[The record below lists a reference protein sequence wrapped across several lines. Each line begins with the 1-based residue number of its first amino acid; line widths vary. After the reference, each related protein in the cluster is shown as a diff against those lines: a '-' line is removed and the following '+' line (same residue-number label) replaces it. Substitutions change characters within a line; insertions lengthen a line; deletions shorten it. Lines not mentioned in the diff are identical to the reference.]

1 VSQAVRN
8 RCGRPLLHMTD
19 AQRQLAALATLL
31 QLEKSFRNADTAEA
45 LAYTLVNDSR
55 SLIEFRQAALWQ
67 IDGSQVVAVSGLAVV
82 DANAPYISWLKQLFK
97 QLSADTSGAIRPLT
111 AEDLKGDCADD
122 WSQWLPAHAVWLPVS
137 AYGATPQAGLL
148 LAREAAWMEGE
159 LYLLEHVADTFGHA
173 WAALS
178 PKPPFWKQGLLTKK
192 HLMTGLVVL
201 FCLLWIPV
209 RQTALAPA
217 SVIPGHPTIIRA
229 AIDGVVDRFYVQP
242 NDQVIKDQPLLSLE
256 EETIKNKLTVTRKA
270 LAVAEA
276 EYRKTAQQAMFD
288 MDSKAQVNILK
299 SRTEQQEAEVRS
311 MEDWLARIDINAP
324 HAGIAVF
331 SDVNDWIGK
340 PVTVGERIL
349 MVADPADVE
358 LEVQLP
364 IADAI
369 NLEPD
374 SEVQFFLNVDP
385 TTPVSAV
392 LYFSAYQAEVT
403 ADEALAYRL
412 KARFRQADV
421 LPRIGLKGTAKVFGS
436 RVPFVYYVLRRPLA
450 ALRQWM
456 GM

>member
-1 VSQAVRN
+1 
-8 RCGRPLLHMTD
+8 M
-19 AQRQLAALATLL
+19 ATLL

-55 SLIEFRQAALWQ
+55 NLIEFRQAVLWQ
-67 IDGSQVVAVSGLAVV
+67 IDSSQVVAVSGLAVI
-82 DANAPYISWLKQLFK
+82 DTNAPYISWLKQLFK
-97 QLSADTSGAIRPLT
+97 QLSRDTSGIVRPLI
-111 AEDLKGDCADD
+111 AKDLEGDCAAQ
-122 WSQWLPAHAVWLPVS
+122 WLQWLPAHAVWLPVS
-137 AYGATPQAGLL
+137 AYGAAPQAGLL
-148 LAREAAWMEGE
+148 LARESAWTDGE
-159 LYLLEHVADTFGHA
+159 LYLLEHVADSFGHA
-173 WAALS
+173 WAALA
-178 PKPPFWKQGLLTKK
+178 PRPPFWKRDWLTKK
-192 HLMTGLVVL
+192 RLTVSLAVL

-217 SVIPGHPTIIRA
+217 SVIPAHPTILRA

-242 NDQVIKDQPLLSLE
+242 NDQVSKDQLLLSLE

-299 SRTEQQEAEVRS
+299 SKTEQQEAEVRS
-311 MEDWLARIDINAP
+311 MEDWLARVEIKAP
-324 HAGIAVF
+324 HDGIAVF

-340 PVTVGERIL
+340 PVTLGERIL

-369 NLEPD
+369 NLEPG
-374 SEVQFFLNVDP
+374 SKVQFFLNIDP
-385 TTPVSAV
+385 TTPVSAE
-392 LYFSAYQAEVT
+392 LYYVAYQAEVT
-403 ADEALAYRL
+403 PDDSLAYRL
-412 KARFRQADV
+412 KARFNQTGE

>member
-1 VSQAVRN
+1 MIDQE
-8 RCGRPLLHMTD
+8 
-19 AQRQLAALATLL
+19 RQLAALATLL

-45 LAYTLVNDSR
+45 LAYTLVNDTR
-55 SLIEFRQAALWQ
+55 GLIVFRQAALWR
-67 IDGSQVVAVSGLAVV
+67 IDSSEVVAVSGLPVI
-82 DANAPYISWLKQLFK
+82 DTNAPYIFWLKQVCK
-97 QLSADTSGAIRPLT
+97 QLSQDTSGEIRPLT
-111 AEDLKGDCADD
+111 AADLQGDVAEQ
-122 WSQWLPAHAVWLPVS
+122 WPQWLPSCALWLPVS
-137 AYGATPQAGLL
+137 AYGAMPQAGLL
-148 LAREAAWMEGE
+148 LGRETAWTEGE

-173 WAALS
+173 WAALA
-178 PKPPFWKQGLLTKK
+178 PRPPFWKQDWLTKK
-192 HLMTGLVVL
+192 RLMIGLATL

-217 SVIPGHPTIIRA
+217 SVIPAHPTILRA
-229 AIDGVVDRFYVQP
+229 AIDGIVDRFYIQP
-242 NDQVIKDQPLLSLE
+242 NEQVTKDQLLLSLE
-256 EETIKNKLTVTRKA
+256 EETIDNKLTVTRKA
-270 LAVAEA
+270 LEVAEA

-299 SRTEQQEAEVRS
+299 SRVEQQEAEVHS
-311 MEDWLARIDINAP
+311 MEDWLARIDIKAP

-349 MVADPADVE
+349 MVADPSDVE

-369 NLEPD
+369 NLEAGAM
-374 SEVQFFLNVDP
+374 VQFFLNIDP
-385 TTPVSAV
+385 TTPVSAE
-392 LYFSAYQAEVT
+392 LYFAAYQAEVT
-403 ADEALAYRL
+403 PDEALAYRL
-412 KARFRQADV
+412 KARFKQADA

>member
-1 VSQAVRN
+1 
-8 RCGRPLLHMTD
+8 MTD
-19 AQRQLAALATLL
+19 AMTDSQRQLAALATLL
-31 QLEKSFRNADTAEA
+31 QLEKTFRNADTSEA

-55 SLIEFRQAALWQ
+55 SLIEYRQAALWQ
-67 IDGSQVVAVSGLAVV
+67 INESQVIAVSGLAVI
-82 DANAPYISWLKQLFK
+82 DTNAPYISWLKQVFK
-97 QLSADTSGAIRPLT
+97 QLSADASGAIRRLA
-111 AEDLKGDCADD
+111 AEDLEGDCADE
-122 WSQWLPAHAVWLPVS
+122 WRQWLPAHAVWLPVS

-148 LAREAAWMEGE
+148 LARESDWTDGE

-178 PKPPFWKQGLLTKK
+178 PRPSFWKQDWLTKK
-192 HLMTGLVVL
+192 RLMVGLAVL

-209 RQTALAPA
+209 RQTAMAPA
-217 SVIPGHPTIIRA
+217 SVIPGHPTILRA

-242 NDQVIKDQPLLSLE
+242 NDQVAKDQLLLSLE

-270 LAVAEA
+270 LEVAEA

-288 MDSKAQVNILK
+288 MDSKAQVNILQ
-299 SRTEQQEAEVRS
+299 SRVEQQQAEVRS
-311 MEDWLARIDINAP
+311 MEDWLARIDIKAP

-331 SDVNDWIGK
+331 SDANDWIGK
-340 PVTVGERIL
+340 PVTIGERIL

-369 NLEPD
+369 NLE
-374 SEVQFFLNVDP
+374 SGAKVQFFLNVDP
-385 TTPVSAV
+385 VTPVSAE
-392 LYFSAYQAEVT
+392 LYFAAYQAEVT
-403 ADEALAYRL
+403 PDEVLAYRL
-412 KARFRQADV
+412 KAKFKQADV

-456 GM
+456 GL

>member
-1 VSQAVRN
+1 
-8 RCGRPLLHMTD
+8 MTD
-19 AQRQLAALATLL
+19 SQRQLTALATLL
-31 QLEKSFRNADTAEA
+31 QLEKSFRGADTAEA

-55 SLIEFRQAALWQ
+55 GLIEFRQAALWR
-67 IDGSQVVAVSGLAVV
+67 IDSSELVAVSGLAVI
-82 DANAPYISWLKQLFK
+82 DANAPYIFWLKQVFE
-97 QLSADTSGAIRPLT
+97 QLSADTSGAVRRVT
-111 AEDLKGDCADD
+111 AADLKGDCAED
-122 WSQWLPAHAVWLPVS
+122 WPQWLPAHALWLPVS
-137 AYGATPQAGLL
+137 AYGAPPQAGLL
-148 LAREAAWMEGE
+148 LARESAWSDGE
-159 LYLLEHVADTFGHA
+159 LYLLEHMADTFGHA

-178 PKPPFWKQGLLTKK
+178 PRPPVWKKDWLTKK
-192 HLMTGLVVL
+192 RLMIGLGVS
-201 FCLLWIPV
+201 FCLLWVPV

-217 SVIPGHPTIIRA
+217 SVIPAHPTILRA
-229 AIDGVVDRFYVQP
+229 AIDGIVDRFYVQP
-242 NDQVIKDQPLLSLE
+242 NDQVQKDQPLLSLE

-270 LAVAEA
+270 LEVAEA

-299 SRTEQQEAEVRS
+299 SRVEQQEAEVRS
-311 MEDWLARIDINAP
+311 MEDWLARTGIKAP

-340 PVTVGERIL
+340 PVTIGERIL

-369 NLEPD
+369 NLEPG
-374 SEVQFFLNVDP
+374 SKVQFFLNVDP
-385 TTPVSAV
+385 ATPVSAE
-392 LYFSAYQAEVT
+392 LYFAAYQAEVT
-403 ADEALAYRL
+403 PDEALAYRL
-412 KARFRQADV
+412 KARFKQTEV

>member
-1 VSQAVRN
+1 
-8 RCGRPLLHMTD
+8 MTD
-19 AQRQLAALATLL
+19 TLTDSPRQLAALATLL

-45 LAYTLVNDSR
+45 LAYTVVNDSR
-55 SLIEFRQAALWQ
+55 GLIVFRQAALWK
-67 IDGSQVVAVSGLAVV
+67 IDSSEVVAVSGLPVIDV
-82 DANAPYISWLKQLFK
+82 NAPYISWLNKVFK
-97 QLSADTSGAIRPLT
+97 QLSRDTSGEIRPLT
-111 AEDLKGDCADD
+111 AEDLQDGSADE
-122 WSQWLPAHAVWLPVS
+122 WPQWIPAHALWLPVS

-148 LAREAAWMEGE
+148 LARESAWTEGE
-159 LYLLEHVADTFGHA
+159 LYLLEHMAHTFGHA
-173 WAALS
+173 WAALA
-178 PKPPFWKQGLLTKK
+178 PRPPFWKRDWLTKK
-192 HLMTGLVVL
+192 PLLTGLAVL

-217 SVIPGHPTIIRA
+217 SVIPGHPTILRA
-229 AIDGVVDRFYVQP
+229 AIDGVVDRFYIQP
-242 NDQVIKDQPLLSLE
+242 NDQVIKGQPLLSLE

-311 MEDWLARIDINAP
+311 MEDWLARIDIKAP

-369 NLEPD
+369 NLETG
-374 SEVQFFLNVDP
+374 SKVQFFLNVDP
-385 TTPVSAV
+385 TTPVSAE
-392 LYFSAYQAEVT
+392 LYFAAYEAEVT
-403 ADEALAYRL
+403 PDEALAYRL
-412 KARFRQADV
+412 KARFKQADV

-436 RVPFVYYVLRRPLA
+436 RVPLVYYVLRRPLA

>member
-1 VSQAVRN
+1 MSE
-8 RCGRPLLHMTD
+8 T
-19 AQRQLAALATLL
+19 QRQLAALATLL
-31 QLEKSFRNADTAEA
+31 QLEKAFRNADTAEA
-45 LAYTLVNDSR
+45 LAYMLVNDTR
-55 SLIEFRQAALWQ
+55 GLIVFRQAALWR
-67 IDGSQVVAVSGLAVV
+67 IDSSEVVAVSGLPVI
-82 DANAPYISWLKQLFK
+82 DTNAPYIFWLKRVFK
-97 QLSADTSGAIRPLT
+97 RLSLDTSGTIRPLT
-111 AEDLKGDCADD
+111 AGDLQDDVADE
-122 WSQWLPAHAVWLPVS
+122 WPQWLPAHALWLPVS

-148 LAREAAWMEGE
+148 LARESAWTDGE

-173 WAALS
+173 WAALA
-178 PKPPFWKQGLLTKK
+178 PKPPFWKQDWLTKK
-192 HLMTGLVVL
+192 RLLTGLVVL

-217 SVIPGHPTIIRA
+217 SVIPAHPTILRA
-229 AIDGVVDRFYVQP
+229 AIDGVVDRFYIQP
-242 NDQVIKDQPLLSLE
+242 NDQVTKDQPLLSLE

-299 SRTEQQEAEVRS
+299 SRVDQQEAEVRS
-311 MEDWLARIDINAP
+311 MEDWLARIDIKAP

-358 LEVQLP
+358 LEVQMP

-369 NLEPD
+369 NLETG
-374 SEVQFFLNVDP
+374 SKVQFFLNIDP
-385 TTPVSAV
+385 TTPVSAE
-392 LYFSAYQAEVT
+392 LYFAAYEAEVT
-403 ADEALAYRL
+403 PDEALAYRL
-412 KARFRQADV
+412 KARFKQADV

>member
-1 VSQAVRN
+1 
-8 RCGRPLLHMTD
+8 MTDTMSD
-19 AQRQLAALATLL
+19 AQRQLSALATLL
-31 QLEKSFRNADTAEA
+31 QLEKSFRSADTAEA

-67 IDGSQVVAVSGLAVV
+67 IDASEVVAVSGLAVI
-82 DANAPYISWLKQLFK
+82 DANAPYISWLKQVCK
-97 QLSADTSGAIRPLT
+97 QLSSDTSGTLRPLT
-111 AEDLKGDCADD
+111 AEDLEGDCAEE
-122 WSQWLPAHAVWLPVS
+122 WPQWLPAHAVWLPVS

-148 LAREAAWMEGE
+148 LAREADWTEGE
-159 LYLLEHVADTFGHA
+159 LYLLEHVAHTFGHA

-178 PKPPFWKQGLLTKK
+178 PKPPFWKQDWLTKK
-192 HLMTGLVVL
+192 RLLISLAVL
-201 FCLLWIPV
+201 FGLLWIPV

-217 SVIPGHPTIIRA
+217 SVIPAHPTILRA

-242 NDQVIKDQPLLSLE
+242 NDQVTKDQLLVSLE

-311 MEDWLARIDINAP
+311 MEDWLARINIKAP

-349 MVADPADVE
+349 MVADPSDVE
-358 LEVQLP
+358 LEIQLP

-374 SEVQFFLNVDP
+374 SNVQFFLNVDP
-385 TTPVSAV
+385 ATPVSAS
-392 LYFSAYQAEVT
+392 LYFAAYQAEVT
-403 ADEALAYRL
+403 PDDILAYRL
-412 KARFRQADV
+412 KARFKQADV

-436 RVPFVYYVLRRPLA
+436 RVPFVYYALRRPLA
-450 ALRQWM
+450 VLRQWM
-456 GM
+456 GL

>member
-1 VSQAVRN
+1 
-8 RCGRPLLHMTD
+8 MTN
-19 AQRQLAALATLL
+19 AISESQRQLTALATLL
-31 QLEKSFRNADTAEA
+31 QLEKSFRNADAAEA

-55 SLIEFRQAALWQ
+55 GLIEFRQAALWR
-67 IDGSQVVAVSGLAVV
+67 IDNSEVVAVSGLPVV
-82 DANAPYISWLKQLFK
+82 DSNAPYISWLKQVFK
-97 QLSADTSGAIRPLT
+97 QLESDTSGTIRPLT
-111 AEDLKGDCADD
+111 AEDLDGDCGDN
-122 WSQWLPAHAVWLPVS
+122 WPQWLPDHALWLPVS
-137 AYGATPQAGLL
+137 AYGAMPQAGLL
-148 LAREAAWMEGE
+148 LARESAWTDGE

-173 WAALS
+173 WAALA
-178 PKPPFWKQGLLTKK
+178 PRPPFWKQDWLSKK
-192 HLMTGLVVL
+192 RLMTGLAVL
-201 FCLLWIPV
+201 FCLLWVPV

-217 SVIPGHPTIIRA
+217 SVIPAHPTILRA
-229 AIDGVVDRFYVQP
+229 AIDGVVDQFYVQP
-242 NDQVIKDQPLLSLE
+242 NEQVSKDQRLLSLE

-311 MEDWLARIDINAP
+311 MEDWLARVDIKAP
-324 HAGIAVF
+324 HAGIVVF

-340 PVTVGERIL
+340 PVTIGERIL

-364 IADAI
+364 VADAI
-369 NLEPD
+369 NLEPGAK
-374 SEVQFFLNVDP
+374 VQFFLNIDP
-385 TTPVSAV
+385 AAPISAE
-392 LYFSAYQAEVT
+392 LYFAAYQAEVT
-403 ADEALAYRL
+403 PDEALAYRL
-412 KARFRQADV
+412 KARLRQTEA

-450 ALRQWM
+450 ALRQWL

>member
-1 VSQAVRN
+1 
-8 RCGRPLLHMTD
+8 MTD
-19 AQRQLAALATLL
+19 TQRQLTALATLL
-31 QLEKSFRNADTAEA
+31 QLEKAFRNADTAEA
-45 LAYTLVNDSR
+45 LAYTLVNDTR
-55 SLIEFRQAALWQ
+55 GLIEFRQAALWR
-67 IDGSQVVAVSGLAVV
+67 IDSAEVSAVSGLSVI
-82 DANAPYISWLKQLFK
+82 DTNAPYISWLQQLCK
-97 QLSADTSGAIRPLT
+97 QLSLDTSGTIRPLT
-111 AEDLKGDCADD
+111 AEDVESDLAEQ
-122 WSQWLPAHAVWLPVS
+122 WPQWLPAHAVWLPVS

-148 LAREAAWMEGE
+148 LARESAWADGE

-173 WAALS
+173 WAALA
-178 PKPPFWKQGLLTKK
+178 PRPPFWKRDWLTKK
-192 HLMTGLVVL
+192 RLMISLAVL

-217 SVIPGHPTIIRA
+217 SVIPAHPTILRA
-229 AIDGVVDRFYVQP
+229 AIDGVVDRFYIQP
-242 NDQVIKDQPLLSLE
+242 NDQVARDQLLLSLE

-311 MEDWLARIDINAP
+311 MEDWLARIDIKAP

-340 PVTVGERIL
+340 PVSIGERIL
-349 MVADPADVE
+349 MVADPGDVE

-364 IADAI
+364 VADAI
-369 NLEPD
+369 KLEPGAK
-374 SEVQFFLNVDP
+374 VQFFLNIDP
-385 TTPVSAV
+385 SAPISAD
-392 LYFSAYQAEVT
+392 LYFAAYQAEVT
-403 ADEALAYRL
+403 PDEALAYRL
-412 KARFRQADV
+412 KARFKQAEV
-421 LPRIGLKGTAKVFGS
+421 LPRIGLRGTAKVFGS

>member
-1 VSQAVRN
+1 MTDT
-8 RCGRPLLHMTD
+8 MTD
-19 AQRQLAALATLL
+19 AQRQLSALATLL
-31 QLEKSFRNADTAEA
+31 QLEKSFRSADTAEA

-55 SLIEFRQAALWQ
+55 SLIDFRQAALWQ
-67 IDGSQVVAVSGLAVV
+67 IDASKVIAVSGLAVI
-82 DANAPYISWLKQLFK
+82 DANAPYISWLKQVCK
-97 QLSADTSGAIRPLT
+97 QLSSDTSGTLRPLT
-111 AEDLKGDCADD
+111 AEDLEGDCAEE
-122 WSQWLPAHAVWLPVS
+122 WPQWLPAHAVWLPVS

-148 LAREAAWMEGE
+148 LAREADWTDGE
-159 LYLLEHVADTFGHA
+159 LYLLEHVAHTFGHA

-178 PKPPFWKQGLLTKK
+178 PKPPFWKQDWLTKK
-192 HLMTGLVVL
+192 RLLLGLAVL
-201 FCLLWIPV
+201 FGLLWIPV

-217 SVIPGHPTIIRA
+217 SVIPAHPTILRA

-242 NDQVIKDQPLLSLE
+242 NDQVTKDQLLVSLE

-311 MEDWLARIDINAP
+311 MEDWLARINIKAP

-349 MVADPADVE
+349 MVADPSDVE
-358 LEVQLP
+358 LEIQLP

-374 SEVQFFLNVDP
+374 SNVQFFLNVDP
-385 TTPVSAV
+385 AAPVSAR
-392 LYFSAYQAEVT
+392 LYFAAYQAEVT
-403 ADEALAYRL
+403 PDDILAYRL
-412 KARFRQADV
+412 KARFKQADV

-450 ALRQWM
+450 VLRQWM
-456 GM
+456 GL

>member
-1 VSQAVRN
+1 
-8 RCGRPLLHMTD
+8 MTD
-19 AQRQLAALATLL
+19 TLADPSRQLAALATLL
-31 QLEKSFRNADTAEA
+31 QLEKSFRNADTPEA

-55 SLIEFRQAALWQ
+55 GLIVFRQAALWR
-67 IDGSQVVAVSGLAVV
+67 IDSSEVVAVSGLAVI
-82 DANAPYISWLKQLFK
+82 DANAPYISWLNKVFK
-97 QLSADTSGAIRPLT
+97 QLSLDTSGEIRPLT
-111 AEDLKGDCADD
+111 ADDLQDGSAEE
-122 WSQWLPAHAVWLPVS
+122 WPQWVPAHALWLPVS

-148 LAREAAWMEGE
+148 LARESAWTEGE
-159 LYLLEHVADTFGHA
+159 LYLLGHVADTFGHA
-173 WAALS
+173 WAALA
-178 PKPPFWKQGLLTKK
+178 PKPPFWKQDWLTKK
-192 HLMTGLVVL
+192 RLLTSLAVL

-217 SVIPGHPTIIRA
+217 SVIPAHPTILRA
-229 AIDGVVDRFYVQP
+229 AIDGVVDRFYIQP
-242 NDQVIKDQPLLSLE
+242 NDQVSKDQPLLSLE

-299 SRTEQQEAEVRS
+299 SRVDQQEAEVRS
-311 MEDWLARIDINAP
+311 MEDWLARIDIKAP
-324 HAGIAVF
+324 HAGIAVL

-369 NLEPD
+369 NLETG
-374 SEVQFFLNVDP
+374 SKVQFFLNVDP
-385 TTPVSAV
+385 TTPVSAE
-392 LYFSAYQAEVT
+392 LYFAAYEAEVT
-403 ADEALAYRL
+403 PDEVLAYRL
-412 KARFRQADV
+412 KARFKQADV

>member
-1 VSQAVRN
+1 MTN
-8 RCGRPLLHMTD
+8 NMTD
-19 AQRQLAALATLL
+19 PQRQLAALATLL
-31 QLEKSFRNADTAEA
+31 QLEKSFRNADTAQA

-55 SLIEFRQAALWQ
+55 SLIEFRQAALWR
-67 IDGSQVVAVSGLAVV
+67 INSSQLVAVSGLAVIE
-82 DANAPYISWLKQLFK
+82 ANAPYISWLKQVFK
-97 QLSADTSGAIRPLT
+97 QLSVDTSGRLRPIT
-111 AEDLKGDCADD
+111 ADDLNGDCAKE
-122 WSQWLPAHAVWLPVS
+122 WPQWWPAHALWLPVS
-137 AYGATPQAGLL
+137 AYGAAPQAGLL
-148 LAREAAWMEGE
+148 LARESAWTEGE

-173 WAALS
+173 WAAL
-178 PKPPFWKQGLLTKK
+178 PPRPPIWKQYRLTKK
-192 HLMTGLVVL
+192 RLLFSLAVL

-209 RQTALAPA
+209 RQTAMAPA
-217 SVIPGHPTIIRA
+217 SVIPAHPTILRA
-229 AIDGVVDRFYVQP
+229 AIDGVVDRFYIQP
-242 NDQVIKDQPLLSLE
+242 NDRVSKDQPLLSLE
-256 EETIKNKLTVTRKA
+256 EETIKNKLTVSRKA

-311 MEDWLARIDINAP
+311 MEDWLARIDIKAP

-340 PVTVGERIL
+340 PVTLGERIL
-349 MVADPADVE
+349 MVADPKEVE

-369 NLEPD
+369 NLEPGA
-374 SEVQFFLNVDP
+374 EVQFFLNVDP
-385 TTPVSAV
+385 VTPVSAS

-403 ADEALAYRL
+403 PDEILAYRL
-412 KARFRQADV
+412 KARFAQANV

-450 ALRQWM
+450 ALRQWL

>member
-1 VSQAVRN
+1 
-8 RCGRPLLHMTD
+8 MTD
-19 AQRQLAALATLL
+19 VQKQLSTLATLL

-45 LAYTLVNDSR
+45 LAYTLVNDCR
-55 SLIEFRQAALWQ
+55 NLIEFRQAALWQ
-67 IDGSQVVAVSGLAVV
+67 IDASQVVAVSGLAVI
-82 DANAPYISWLKQLFK
+82 DTNAPYISWLKQVFK
-97 QLSADTSGAIRPLT
+97 QLSAGTYGTVRPLT
-111 AEDLKGDCADD
+111 AGDLEGDCAEQ
-122 WSQWLPAHAVWLPVS
+122 WPQWLPAYGVWLPVS
-137 AYGATPQAGLL
+137 AYGAAPQAGLL
-148 LAREAAWMEGE
+148 LARESAWTDGE
-159 LYLLEHVADTFGHA
+159 LYLLEHVADAFGHA
-173 WAALS
+173 WMALS
-178 PKPPFWKQGLLTKK
+178 PRPPFWKQDWLTKK
-192 HLMTGLVVL
+192 RLMAGLATL

-217 SVIPGHPTIIRA
+217 SVIPAHPTILRA

-242 NDQVIKDQPLLSLE
+242 NDQVTKDQPLLSLE

-299 SRTEQQEAEVRS
+299 SKTEQQEAEVRS
-311 MEDWLARIDINAP
+311 MEDWLARIDIKAP

-358 LEVQLP
+358 LEIQLP

-369 NLEPD
+369 NLEPG
-374 SEVQFFLNVDP
+374 SKVQFFLNVDP
-385 TTPVSAV
+385 TTPVSAD
-392 LYFSAYQAEVT
+392 LYFAAYQADVT
-403 ADEALAYRL
+403 PDDALAYRL
-412 KARFRQADV
+412 KARFKQAAV

>member
-1 VSQAVRN
+1 
-8 RCGRPLLHMTD
+8 MTD
-19 AQRQLAALATLL
+19 TLTDTPRQLAALATLL

-55 SLIEFRQAALWQ
+55 GLIVFRQAALWR
-67 IDGSQVVAVSGLAVV
+67 IDSSEVVAVSGLPVI
-82 DANAPYISWLKQLFK
+82 DANAPYISWLNKVFK
-97 QLSADTSGAIRPLT
+97 QLSLDTSGQIRTLT
-111 AEDLKGDCADD
+111 AEDLQDGSAEE
-122 WSQWLPAHAVWLPVS
+122 WPQWVPAHALWLPVS
-137 AYGATPQAGLL
+137 AHGATPQAGLL
-148 LAREAAWMEGE
+148 LARESAWTEGE
-159 LYLLEHVADTFGHA
+159 LYLLEHMAHTFGHA
-173 WAALS
+173 WAALA
-178 PKPPFWKQGLLTKK
+178 PKPPFWKQDWLTKK
-192 HLMTGLVVL
+192 RLLTSLAVL

-209 RQTALAPA
+209 RQSALAPA
-217 SVIPGHPTIIRA
+217 SVIPAHPTILRA
-229 AIDGVVDRFYVQP
+229 AVDGVVDRFYIQP
-242 NDQVIKDQPLLSLE
+242 NDQVVKDQPLLSLE
-256 EETIKNKLTVTRKA
+256 EETIKNKLNVTRKA

-299 SRTEQQEAEVRS
+299 SRAEQQEAEVRS
-311 MEDWLARIDINAP
+311 MEDWLARIDIKAP
-324 HAGIAVF
+324 HSGVAVF

-369 NLEPD
+369 KLETG
-374 SEVQFFLNVDP
+374 SKVQFFLNVDP
-385 TTPVSAV
+385 TTPVSAK
-392 LYFSAYQAEVT
+392 LYFAAYQAEVT
-403 ADEALAYRL
+403 PDEVLAYRL
-412 KARFRQADV
+412 KARFKQADV

-436 RVPFVYYVLRRPLA
+436 RVPLVYYVLRRPLA

>member
-1 VSQAVRN
+1 M
-8 RCGRPLLHMTD
+8 MTD
-19 AQRQLAALATLL
+19 TLADSSRQVTALATLL
-31 QLEKSFRNADTAEA
+31 QLEKSFRNADTAEE

-55 SLIEFRQAALWQ
+55 GLIVFRQAALWR
-67 IDGSQVVAVSGLAVV
+67 IDSSEVVAVSGLAVIDV
-82 DANAPYISWLKQLFK
+82 NAPYIIWLKRLFK
-97 QLSADTSGAIRPLT
+97 QLSLDTSGEIRSLT
-111 AEDLKGDCADD
+111 TEDLQNGGAEE
-122 WSQWLPAHAVWLPVS
+122 WPQWLPEHVLWLPVS

-148 LAREAAWMEGE
+148 LARESAWTDGE
-159 LYLLEHVADTFGHA
+159 LYLLEHMAHTFGHA
-173 WAALS
+173 WAALA
-178 PKPPFWKQGLLTKK
+178 PKPSFWKQGWLTKK
-192 HLMTGLVVL
+192 RLMISLAVL

-217 SVIPGHPTIIRA
+217 SVIPARPTILRA
-229 AIDGVVDRFYVQP
+229 AIDGVVDRFYIQP
-242 NDQVIKDQPLLSLE
+242 NDQVTKDQPLLSLE

-299 SRTEQQEAEVRS
+299 SRVDQQEAEVRS
-311 MEDWLARIDINAP
+311 MEDWLARIDIKAP

-369 NLEPD
+369 NLEAG
-374 SEVQFFLNVDP
+374 SKVQFFLNIDP
-385 TTPVSAV
+385 TTPVSAE
-392 LYFSAYQAEVT
+392 LYFAAYEAEVT
-403 ADEALAYRL
+403 PDEVLAYRL
-412 KARFRQADV
+412 KARFKQADA
-421 LPRIGLKGTAKVFGS
+421 LPRIGLKGTAKVFGA

>member
-1 VSQAVRN
+1 MTET
-8 RCGRPLLHMTD
+8 MTD
-19 AQRQLAALATLL
+19 AQRQLSALATLL
-31 QLEKSFRNADTAEA
+31 QLEKAFRNADTAEA
-45 LAYTLVNDSR
+45 LAYTLVNDTH

-67 IDGSQVVAVSGLAVV
+67 LDASQVVAVSGLAVI
-82 DANAPYISWLKQLFK
+82 DTNAPYIFWLKQLFK
-97 QLSADTSGAIRPLT
+97 QLSLDTSGTIRPLT
-111 AEDLKGDCADD
+111 AEDLDGVCAEE
-122 WSQWLPAHAVWLPVS
+122 WPQWLPDHALWLPIS
-137 AYGATPQAGLL
+137 AQGATPQAGLL
-148 LAREAAWMEGE
+148 LAREFDWTDGD
-159 LYLLEHVADTFGHA
+159 LYLLEHVAHTFGHA

-178 PKPPFWKQGLLTKK
+178 PKPPFWKQDGLTKK
-192 HLMTGLVVL
+192 RLLVSLALL
-201 FCLLWIPV
+201 FGLLWIPV

-217 SVIPGHPTIIRA
+217 SVIPAHPTLLRA
-229 AIDGVVDRFYVQP
+229 AIDGVVDRFYIQP
-242 NDQVIKDQPLLSLE
+242 NDQVSKDQLLVSLE

-276 EYRKTAQQAMFD
+276 EYRKTAQQAMYD

-311 MEDWLARIDINAP
+311 MEDWLARVDIKAP

-340 PVTVGERIL
+340 PVTIGERIL

-364 IADAI
+364 IEDAI
-369 NLEPD
+369 NLELG
-374 SEVQFFLNVDP
+374 SKVQFFLNVDP
-385 TTPVSAV
+385 ATPVSAS

-403 ADEALAYRL
+403 PDEVLAYRL
-412 KARFRQADV
+412 KARFKQAET

-456 GM
+456 GL

>member
-1 VSQAVRN
+1 
-8 RCGRPLLHMTD
+8 MIDTE
-19 AQRQLAALATLL
+19 RQLAALATLL
-31 QLEKSFRNADTAEA
+31 QLEKSFRNSDTAEA

-67 IDGSQVVAVSGLAVV
+67 IDGSQVIAVSGLAVI
-82 DANAPYISWLKQLFK
+82 DSNAPYISWLKQVFK
-97 QLSADTSGAIRPLT
+97 QLSVDTSGTIRSLT
-111 AEDLKGDCADD
+111 VEDLKGDCADD
-122 WSQWLPAHAVWLPVS
+122 WQQWLPLHAVWLPVS
-137 AYGATPQAGLL
+137 AYGAAPKAGLL
-148 LAREAAWMEGE
+148 LARESVWTEGE
-159 LYLLEHVADTFGHA
+159 LYLLEHMADTFGHA

-178 PKPPFWKQGLLTKK
+178 PRPPFWKRDWLTKK
-192 HLMTGLVVL
+192 RLLISLAAL
-201 FCLLWIPV
+201 FCLSWIPV

-217 SVIPGHPTIIRA
+217 SVIPAHPTILRA
-229 AIDGVVDRFYVQP
+229 AIDGVVDRFYIEP
-242 NDQVIKDQPLLSLE
+242 NEQVTKDQLLLSLE

-288 MDSKAQVNILK
+288 TDSKAQVNILK
-299 SRTEQQEAEVRS
+299 SRTEQQEAEVRG
-311 MEDWLARIDINAP
+311 MEDWLARIDIKAP

-349 MVADPADVE
+349 MVADPGDVE

-374 SEVQFFLNVDP
+374 SRVQFFLNVDP
-385 TTPVSAV
+385 TTPVSAT

-403 ADEALAYRL
+403 PDETLAYRL
-412 KARFRQADV
+412 KARFNPSDV
-421 LPRIGLKGTAKVFGS
+421 LPRIGLKGTAKVSGS

>member
-1 VSQAVRN
+1 
-8 RCGRPLLHMTD
+8 MTD
-19 AQRQLAALATLL
+19 TLTDSPRQLAALATLL
-31 QLEKSFRNADTAEA
+31 QLEKSFRNADTPEA

-55 SLIEFRQAALWQ
+55 GLIVFRQAALWR
-67 IDGSQVVAVSGLAVV
+67 IDSAEVVAVSGLAVI
-82 DANAPYISWLKQLFK
+82 DANAPYISWLNKVFK
-97 QLSADTSGAIRPLT
+97 QLSLDTSGEIRSLT
-111 AEDLKGDCADD
+111 AEDLQNGSDEE
-122 WSQWLPAHAVWLPVS
+122 WPQWVPAHAVWLPVS

-148 LAREAAWMEGE
+148 LARESAWTEGE
-159 LYLLEHVADTFGHA
+159 LYLLEHMAHTFGHA
-173 WAALS
+173 WAALA
-178 PKPPFWKQGLLTKK
+178 PRPPFWKQDWLTKK
-192 HLMTGLVVL
+192 RLMTSLAVL

-217 SVIPGHPTIIRA
+217 SVIPAHPTILRA
-229 AIDGVVDRFYVQP
+229 AIDGVVDRFYIQP
-242 NDQVIKDQPLLSLE
+242 NEQVSKDQPLLSLE

-311 MEDWLARIDINAP
+311 MEDWLARIDIKAP

-358 LEVQLP
+358 LEVQMP

-369 NLEPD
+369 NLETG
-374 SEVQFFLNVDP
+374 SKVQFFLNVDP
-385 TTPVSAV
+385 TTPVSAE
-392 LYFSAYQAEVT
+392 LYFAAYEAEVT
-403 ADEALAYRL
+403 PDEALAYRL
-412 KARFRQADV
+412 KARFKQADV